1 MTLVASVLKLQ
12 PSQAILEDEDEKKYY
27 WDVVLQYWKLPTIFK
42 HFPGPN
48 PVSLERNDFERLK
61 NEDFLAAL
69 KTDGVRYLLV
79 LTTKPNSTEP
89 ISLMI
94 DRALNMY
101 EIEIWANEEYF
112 YNGCLLDGEL
122 VWSTSEELQFII
134 FDVVI
139 FKGTNC
145 IEMNYRDRL
154 EIIQDHVLCV
164 DDNQQDE
171 TIENI
176 ISEEDKFC
184 ARNNKYNLQLFAK
197 MCVSK
202 QSLDHLWQNKTMCS
216 HRNDGLI
223 LTLNSANVHTGTSKH
238 VLKWKPSH
246 SIDIKCY
253 FNNKWTFFGN
263 DNSSDE
269 EIDISTHIGPYTV
282 SLDTNSKLLN
292 ALKRKLCFVVECLIT
307 VSGNIITLVP
317 ERERTDKKS
326 ANTMKTIEA
335 TIRNAQ
341 EKIIIDELFEIV
353 SCNSSLQSKTSE
365 NMSVD

>member
-1 MTLVASVLKLQ
+1 MTLITTVLKLQ
-12 PSQAILEDEDEKKYY
+12 PSQALLEDEDEKNYY
-27 WDVVLQYWKLPTIFK
+27 WSVVLNYWKLPSTFK

-48 PVSLERNDFERLK
+48 PISLERNDLTRLR

-69 KTDGVRYLLV
+69 KTDGVRYLLIM
-79 LTTKPNSTEP
+79 TTKPNSTEP

-94 DRALNMY
+94 DRTLNMY

-122 VWSTSEELQFII
+122 VWNNSEELQFII
-134 FDVVI
+134 FDVVLL
-139 FKGTNC
+139 KGINC

-154 EIIQDHVLCV
+154 EIIHDHVLNV
-164 DDNQQDE
+164 DENQEDV
-171 TIENI
+171 TIEKI

-202 QSLDHLWQNKTMCS
+202 QSLDHLWQNKMMCS
-216 HRNDGLI
+216 HRNDGII
-223 LTLNSANVHTGTSKH
+223 LTLNSAYVHTGTSKH

-253 FNNKWTFFGN
+253 FTNNKWTYYGN
-263 DNSSDE
+263 DNSSDD
-269 EIDISTHIGPYTV
+269 EINITSAIGPYKV
-282 SLDTNSKLLN
+282 YLDTQSKLLN
-292 ALKRKLCFVVECLIT
+292 VLKRKLCFVVECLIEL
-307 VSGNIITLVP
+307 SGDTIILTP

-326 ANTMKTIEA
+326 ANTMKTIEG

-341 EKIIIDELFEIV
+341 EKIEIQELFDIV
-353 SCNSSLQSKTSE
+353 SCNSTLNKQDE
-365 NMSVD
+365 N

>member
-27 WDVVLQYWKLPTIFK
+27 WDVVLQYWKLPAIFK

-48 PVSLERNDFERLK
+48 PVSLERNDFDRLK

-139 FKGTNC
+139 FKG
-145 IEMNYRDRL
+145 IFKYP
-154 EIIQDHVLCV
+154 IKQIP
-164 DDNQQDE
+164 
-171 TIENI
+171 
-176 ISEEDKFC
+176 ISELC
-184 ARNNKYNLQLFAK
+184 
-197 MCVSK
+197 
-202 QSLDHLWQNKTMCS
+202 SLTFFEILIIFS
-216 HRNDGLI
+216 RLIPFLI
-223 LTLNSANVHTGTSKH
+223 LSIFAN
-238 VLKWKPSH
+238 
-246 SIDIKCY
+246 
-253 FNNKWTFFGN
+253 
-263 DNSSDE
+263 
-269 EIDISTHIGPYTV
+269 
-282 SLDTNSKLLN
+282 
-292 ALKRKLCFVVECLIT
+292 
-307 VSGNIITLVP
+307 
-317 ERERTDKKS
+317 
-326 ANTMKTIEA
+326 
-335 TIRNAQ
+335 
-341 EKIIIDELFEIV
+341 
-353 SCNSSLQSKTSE
+353 
-365 NMSVD
+365 